1 MNIATLLWIILMGLV
16 VGIIARLLVPGRDP
30 IGFLGTLAVGIGGA
44 FLGWWA
50 GRELFGAHSV
60 HQHPWLW
67 AIAGAVVLVL
77 ASRLIT
83 RRRRPVFAR
92 RW

>member
-1 MNIATLLWIILMGLV
+1 VSIATILWICLMGLV
-16 VGIIARLLVPGRDP
+16 VGIIARLIVPGRDP
-30 IGFLGTLAVGIGGA
+30 IGFLGTLAVGVGGA
-44 FLGWWA
+44 FLGWWV
-50 GRELFGAHSV
+50 GRELVGRHSV

-77 ASRLIT
+77 ASRLLT
-83 RRRRPVFAR
+83 RRRRALFAR